1 MFISKRIPIAL
12 VAMVVA
18 VLACGGEGD
27 TATGS
32 PSTTAAATETTA
44 ATVTTASPTGPTLT
58 IDGRSFGLAPEVAA
72 GDSFT
77 IVNLDSTRHTFS
89 SSDGAWEQVDLAVE
103 SQTPFTVPDD
113 LVPGRYVFFCAIHS
127 DMSGSLTVSG

>member
-1 MFISKRIPIAL
+1 MFTSTRTPIAL
-12 VAMVVA
+12 VVMVVA

-27 TATGS
+27 TAVGS
-32 PSTTAAATETTA
+32 PSTTAGATETTGA
-44 ATVTTASPTGPTLT
+44 PTGPTLT
-58 IDGRSFGLAPEVAA
+58 IEGRSFGVAPEVAA

-103 SQTPFTVPDD
+103 SQTPFTVPDE
-113 LVPGRYVFFCAIHS
+113 LAPGRYVFFCAIHS

>member
-1 MFISKRIPIAL
+1 MFISKRTSITL
-12 VAMVVA
+12 VVMVVA

-32 PSTTAAATETTA
+32 PSTTSAAETSTATETTGA
-44 ATVTTASPTGPTLT
+44 PTGPTLT
-58 IDGRSFGLAPEVAA
+58 IDGRSFGVAPEVAA

-103 SQTPFTVPDD
+103 SQTPFTVPDE
-113 LVPGRYVFFCAIHS
+113 LAPGRYVFFCAIHS